1 MECYYVDAFLCRVEK
16 SEVQEFDKLPCFVV
30 SAICG
35 DAGFVDMFFEEYL
48 PDFDV
53 FVSIQFSYFCHCVFC
68 SSSS

>member
-1 MECYYVDAFLCRVEK
+1 MECYYGDAFLCRVEK

-48 PDFDV
+48 PDFDM
-53 FVSIQFSYFCHCVFC
+53 FVSVHFFLLFI
-68 SSSS
+68 